1 MSCKQNKTIPY
12 LLRSFLC
19 LTILSI
25 ASGCGTLLHGRHA
38 NINVKSTPSGANVRT
53 GYIKNC
59 ETPCMVKVKRGKPGS
74 ITVTKDGYKPYVV
87 LLNKKFQFFRT
98 IVGNLFWFYLGFPVD
113 LISGGAYDISPTNI
127 NVKLKADTG
136 SKKSSP
142 KSVSKKPKKK
152 DSTKPRVSAENLAD
166 LQAVKKI
173 AVPLLSVS
181 QLDESMS
188 ELLTE
193 IITAEIAQMGHYTV
207 ISQSDINA
215 MLGFDRQKEL
225 MGCDDVACTAEL
237 GGALGVDAILA
248 GNVGVLG
255 TTYVLSLKLINT
267 QDATVLARGYDK
279 VKGEPDQLL
288 DIIKTIVREML
299 QQKKS
304 RS

>member
-1 MSCKQNKTIPY
+1 MRYLQHTLVLSGLLMS
-12 LLRSFLC
+12 LFLM
-19 LTILSI
+19 T
-25 ASGCGTLLHGRHA
+25 GCGTFLHGRHA

-59 ETPCMVKVKRGKPGS
+59 ETPCMVKVKRAKPGR
-74 ITVTKDGYKPYVV
+74 ITVTKDGYKPYVI

-98 IVGNLFWFYLGFPVD
+98 IFGNWFWFYVGIPVD
-113 LISGGAYDISPTNI
+113 VISGGAFDITPAHI
-127 NVKLKADTG
+127 HAKLKKDTG
-136 SKKSSP
+136 TKKSSP

-152 DSTKPRVSAENLAD
+152 DSTKPRVSTENLAD

-225 MGCDDVACTAEL
+225 MGCNDVACTAEL

-279 VKGEPDQLL
+279 VKGEPDELL
-288 DIIKTIVREML
+288 DIIKNIVREML
-299 QQKKS
+299 QQKS
-304 RS
+304 PAS

>member
-1 MSCKQNKTIPY
+1 MHQPASA
-12 LLRSFLC
+12 LLSLGLVLSLAL
-19 LTILSI
+19 LT
-25 ASGCGTLLHGRHA
+25 GCGTLLHGRHT

-59 ETPCMVKVKRGKPGS
+59 ETPCVVKVKRGKPGS

-98 IVGNLFWFYLGFPVD
+98 VIGNWFWFYIGIPVD
-113 LISGGAYDISPTNI
+113 IFSGGAFDISPTHI
-127 NVKLKADTG
+127 HAKLKAESG
-136 SKKSSP
+136 AKKSSP
-142 KSVSKKPKKK
+142 KSVSKKKKKK
-152 DSTKPRVSAENLAD
+152 DSAKPRVSTENMAV

-181 QLDESMS
+181 KLDKSMS
-188 ELLTE
+188 DLLTE
-193 IITAEIAQMGHYTV
+193 IVTAEIAQMGHYTV

-225 MGCDDVACTAEL
+225 MGCNDVACTAEL

-279 VKGEPDQLL
+279 VKGEPDELL
-288 DIIKTIVREML
+288 DLIKNIIREML
-299 QQKKS
+299 KQKS
-304 RS
+304 PAS